1 MLHKLCIWQVNREK
15 QNVSDGAQNRP
26 LTTVHVGR
34 TERDY
39 LAAGSLGVG
48 VGERSFYEDSGKS
61 LTADRS
67 SEFDSGSRDAATA
80 CAKSWR
86 NLAVKKILK

>member
-1 MLHKLCIWQVNREK
+1 
-15 QNVSDGAQNRP
+15 
-26 LTTVHVGR
+26 
-34 TERDY
+34 
-39 LAAGSLGVG
+39 VG